1 MRRPFCPSGIGFF
14 ADEAR
19 KSKDKI
25 GVSESLERASVS
37 EWEMGERN

>member
-1 MRRPFCPSGIGFF
+1 MRRLFCPSRLGFF
-14 ADEAR
+14 ADEAK
-19 KSKDKI
+19 KSEDKI